1 MRLLIIEDEK
11 RTAAHLKKG
20 LSENG
25 FTVDVAYDGSEGL
38 QLAYG
43 GGYSLIVLDVM
54 LPQQDGWTILEELRR
69 SGVMTPVLFLTA
81 RDRVEDRVKGL
92 EMGADDYLIKP
103 YAFSELLARVR
114 TILRRGSTI
123 QDEVLRVADLEIDT
137 RRHKAVRAGNKPPSN
152 PSGICAAEPSR
163 TIGRRGR
170 LTHSDRR
177 GGLGYQL

>member
-1 MRLLIIEDEK
+1 MVNCCQRESPFSYARRSAHKGAATLAVKPERHHLILASMRLLIIEDEK

-38 QLAYG
+38 QLACG

-92 EMGADDYLIKP
+92 EMGADDYLI
-103 YAFSELLARVR
+103 SR
-114 TILRRGSTI
+114 TRFLNCWLGYGRFY
-123 QDEVLRVADLEIDT
+123 VADRRSKT
-137 RRHKAVRAGNKPPSN
+137 R
-152 PSGICAAEPSR
+152 CYE
-163 TIGRRGR
+163 
-170 LTHSDRR
+170 
-177 GGLGYQL
+177 